1 MSLWLVALGVWLI
14 TTAAWFAVIYNMSMN
29 WQEKVNVLK
38 AQRFSLEQLLTDCYE
53 GKTDH
58 VWQMRSDGV
67 EVILE
72 RGRPDLHRI
81 ESDLPEDNTP

>member
-1 MSLWLVALGVWLI
+1 MSLWVVALGVWLI